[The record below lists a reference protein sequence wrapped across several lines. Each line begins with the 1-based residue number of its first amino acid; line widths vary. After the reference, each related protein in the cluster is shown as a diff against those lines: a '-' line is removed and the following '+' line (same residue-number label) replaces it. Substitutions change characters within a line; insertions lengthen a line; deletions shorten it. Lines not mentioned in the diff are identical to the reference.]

1 MTSKIYYSP
10 AKINLFLRVINKRK
24 DGYHNLQSLFTFIN
38 LYDVIK
44 ITLRDDNKNQIVVNN
59 PTVDCP
65 NEEDLILKACKSIL
79 PVGLSAKI
87 DVKKNIPI
95 GSGLG
100 GGSSNAATI
109 LIAINDLCNLNL
121 SKEKLIKIGL
131 HLGAD
136 VPFFIHNS
144 TAIVEGL
151 GEKITPIELTPM
163 HLLLCCPAI
172 KISTKEIFN
181 SYKLTNKSKELK
193 ITALKNYEKI
203 IDVLGN
209 DLENFVR
216 HKIKVVDDLLS
227 YLQTFGVAKLTGT
240 GSGCFLILNERISL
254 DQVKQNLPKNV
265 NVYEVSSVNY
275 NSAYNA
281 QH

>member
-65 NEEDLILKACKSIL
+65 DEEDLILKACKSIL

-163 HLLLCCPAI
+163 HLLLCCPAV